1 MMLGSIHFEI
11 TEEGAHIQTNLSHVS
26 DFDKFQILCMLK
38 RSLKISKKE
47 FEVANVM
54 IQAGLDKLLMR
65 EQDTTEVSIPS
76 EVLEMLNKMKGD
88 NHDEG

>member
-1 MMLGSIHFEI
+1 MIGSIHFEA
-11 TEEGAHIQTNLSHVS
+11 TEEGLSVQTHLCDVS
-26 DFDKFQILCMLK
+26 DIDRFRILCMLQ

-47 FEVANVM
+47 FELYNAL
-54 IQAGLDKLLMR
+54 IQTGLDKLLVP

-88 NHDEG
+88 NNGEG

>member
-1 MMLGSIHFEI
+1 MVGSIHFEI
-11 TEEGAHIQTNLSHVS
+11 TEEGANVRTHLSHMS
-26 DFDKFQILCMLK
+26 SFDRFYIMCLLK
-38 RSLKISKKE
+38 RSLGISKEE

-54 IQAGLDKLLMR
+54 IQAGLDKLLVS

-88 NHDEG
+88 NNDEG